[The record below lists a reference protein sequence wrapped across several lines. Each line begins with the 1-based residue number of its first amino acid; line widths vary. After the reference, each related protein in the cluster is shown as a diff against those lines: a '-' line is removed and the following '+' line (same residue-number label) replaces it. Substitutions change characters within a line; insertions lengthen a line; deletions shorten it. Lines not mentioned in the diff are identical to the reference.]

1 MRARHRSKSVHSSLA
16 VVFLVAAIMLAGCRQ
31 PSGEPV
37 NRVPHKVSDQGWHPG
52 VHDPGSRLFRMP
64 IR

>member
-1 MRARHRSKSVHSSLA
+1 MHWSLPVA
-16 VVFLVAAIMLAGCRQ
+16 FMLVAFTLAGCRQ

-37 NRVPHKVSDQGWHPG
+37 NRVPHKVSDPGWRPG